1 LELETQHEPPTERE
15 MTEKRNI
22 NIRKAPIIVM
32 DIEKEKKKKL
42 HLSGERKRKHSKK
55 RDAPY
60 RKTGA
65 SQFFQLHTYINSFI
79 TNAIQ
84 GKQ

>member
-32 DIEKEKKKKL
+32 DIEKEKKKRN
-42 HLSGERKRKHSKK
+42 S
-55 RDAPY
+55 
-60 RKTGA
+60 
-65 SQFFQLHTYINSFI
+65 TY
-79 TNAIQ
+79 Q
-84 GKQ
+84 GKERGNIAKKKGCSVQKDRSISIFPVTYLHQ

>member
-1 LELETQHEPPTERE
+1 

-55 RDAPY
+55 KGMLRTERQEHLNFSSY
-60 RKTGA
+60 ILTSIA
-65 SQFFQLHTYINSFI
+65 S
-79 TNAIQ
+79 
-84 GKQ
+84 

>member
-32 DIEKEKKKKL
+32 DIEKEKKRN
-42 HLSGERKRKHSKK
+42 S
-55 RDAPY
+55 
-60 RKTGA
+60 
-65 SQFFQLHTYINSFI
+65 TY
-79 TNAIQ
+79 Q
-84 GKQ
+84 GKERGNIAKKGMLRTERQEHLNFSSYILTSIAS

>member
-1 LELETQHEPPTERE
+1 LKLETQHEPPTERE

-55 RDAPY
+55 KGCSVQKDRSISIFPVTY
-60 RKTGA
+60 
-65 SQFFQLHTYINSFI
+65 LH
-79 TNAIQ
+79 Q
-84 GKQ
+84 